1 MLTIEISWEEIKFFI
16 AICLCGIGYGYYCYR
31 NGVRRGWDESCYQLF
46 DSGFINIDP
55 ETLEVTRVSDK
66 EFRKIRDSIEEFD

>member
-31 NGVRRGWDESCYQLF
+31 NGMRRGWDDCAYILESEGL
-46 DSGFINIDP
+46 INIGDDGRID
-55 ETLEVTRVSDK
+55 RVSDK